1 MKVIVWN
8 YIAKA
13 LGLSRIESENEP
25 VTDRITDGLT
35 DRRTNKRTDGQPK
48 LISHAFR

>member
-25 VTDRITDGLT
+25 VTDRITDKLT
-35 DRRTNKRTDGQPK
+35 DEQTNALTDSPN
-48 LISHAFR
+48 

>member
-13 LGLSRIESENEP
+13 LGLSKIESENEP
-25 VTDRITDGLT
+25 VTDRITDKLT
-35 DRRTNKRTDGQPK
+35 DEQTNALTDSPN
-48 LISHAFR
+48 